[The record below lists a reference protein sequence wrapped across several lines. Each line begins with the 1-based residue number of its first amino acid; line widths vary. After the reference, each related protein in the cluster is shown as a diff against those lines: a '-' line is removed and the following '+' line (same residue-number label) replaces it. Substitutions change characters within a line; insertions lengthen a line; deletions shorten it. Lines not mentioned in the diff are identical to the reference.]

1 MTELSVK
8 SGAPPPPLE
17 HAEMLKQMI
26 EILKICLIKTIIPL
40 YFMIIFKFK
49 RNKFSFFKKIW
60 FKRDLL
66 YSHP

>member
-26 EILKICLIKTIIPL
+26 EILKICLIKIIIPL
-40 YFMIIFKFK
+40 YFMIIFKI
-49 RNKFSFFKKIW
+49 NKELILIF
-60 FKRDLL
+60 
-66 YSHP
+66 